1 MLTLEVRKREPK
13 EKPSIL
19 REEGKIP
26 AVFYGKKEKSTSV
39 SVSESEFLKV
49 WKKAGES
56 TVVVL
61 KGAGEDK
68 EALIKD
74 IDKDPVTE
82 RVRHAYFYVFE
93 KGQKIKVKIPLEFTG
108 ESPAVKTGGVLVKV
122 IHELEV
128 EAAPKDLPHAISVD
142 ITALENFQS
151 QILAKHL
158 KLPSGVILSVGPD
171 EVVAS
176 VYEPKEE
183 VEEVAAPIDFSTIEV
198 EKKGKEAKEGEVES
212 GAESPKAETPAKDAK
227 KESK

>member
-82 RVRHAYFYVFE
+82 RVRHADFYVFE